1 MLTQAV
7 LALVLVGQVSAAWAI
22 PFLALQGWRTCRQ
35 TNVKRLSDFNLRRCD
50 WS

>member
-22 PFLALQGWRTCRQ
+22 PFLVMQGGID
-35 TNVKRLSDFNLRRCD
+35 VPGGSA
-50 WS
+50 

>member
-22 PFLALQGWRTCRQ
+22 PLLVIQGLVMQ
-35 TNVKRLSDFNLRRCD
+35 AGIDVPGDSA
-50 WS
+50 